1 MKNLIV
7 LISLL
12 LFKMCPENKPIGKAT
27 VYDGDVFYKLILD
40 QITPELI
47 KERYITFS
55 FDYKFP
61 LPEWF
66 QEGFCAQIKENNNF
80 IIKDECEIIKDQF
93 KDYEHT
99 PEISKSLQEKLT
111 EITEKSNKGN
121 SEKNWNVFLF
131 SKPIFLN
138 NDKVFVFVSNR
149 YKYFNTSKF
158 MRGGKEIVFI
168 FKKENKNWILEK
180 TQGLVDY

>member
-1 MKNLIV
+1 MKNFILIC
-7 LISLL
+7 L
-12 LFKMCPENKPIGKAT
+12 LFGISKGTIIACQNNDDI
-27 VYDGDVFYKLILD
+27 FYEIILHD
-40 QITPELI
+40 MTPELI
-47 KERYITFS
+47 NERYITFS

-80 IIKDECEIIKDQF
+80 INKEECEIIKDEF
-93 KDYEHT
+93 ENYDHT
-99 PEISKSLQEKLT
+99 PEISNSLQEKLT
-111 EITEKSNKGN
+111 EITEKSNKDN
-121 SEKNWNVFLF
+121 SAKNWNVFLF

-149 YKYFNTSKF
+149 YKDFSSSKF
-158 MRGGKEIVFI
+158 IRGGKESVFI
-168 FKKENKNWILEK
+168 FKKENKNWVLEK